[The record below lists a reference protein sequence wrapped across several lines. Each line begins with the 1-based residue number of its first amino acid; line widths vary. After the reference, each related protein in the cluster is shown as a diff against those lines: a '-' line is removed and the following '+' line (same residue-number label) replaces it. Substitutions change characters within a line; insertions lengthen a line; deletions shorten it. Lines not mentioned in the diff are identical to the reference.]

1 MKQSIL
7 VIGCGNMGNALLRG
21 FCLDKWQTK
30 YDICLYDIVLSK
42 AVSIANELGLS
53 YVSDLNEVQSEPY
66 LIFLVVKPNQVKS
79 VCQNII
85 HFKNSII
92 ISLVAGVDQAQL
104 QEYLGQSQAIVR
116 MMPNLA
122 VEVGEGVVAL
132 HFNSLV
138 SEENRED
145 LLFLFSSLGWVFEAE
160 EREFDQITALSGSG
174 PGIMAVFLEAMMDA
188 GVSIGLPWEKSLKMV
203 IQTMLGT
210 ASWLKRKNCH
220 PGLLKNMVCSPG
232 GTTIAGIKR
241 LELSG
246 FRGIVMD
253 GIEAASQRAKNNRA
267 EE

>member
-7 VIGCGNMGNALLRG
+7 VIGCGNMGSALVRG
-21 FCLDKWQTK
+21 LCLDKWQTK
-30 YDICLYDIVLSK
+30 YDICLYDMVLLK
-42 AVSIANELGLS
+42 AESLAHELGLS
-53 YVSDLNEVQSEPY
+53 SIADLKEVQSEPY

-79 VCQNII
+79 VCQRIF

-92 ISLVAGVDQAQL
+92 ISLAAGVNQAQL
-104 QEYLGQSQAIVR
+104 HEYLGQSQPIVR

-132 HFNSLV
+132 HFDSQV
-138 SEENRED
+138 CEGDRED

-160 EREFDQITALSGSG
+160 EKDFDQITALSGSG
-174 PGIMAVFLEAMMDA
+174 PGFIAVFLEAMMDA
-188 GVSIGLPWEKSLKMV
+188 GVSIGLPWEKSLKLV

-210 ASWLKRKNCH
+210 ASWLKKKNCH

-241 LELSG
+241 FELAG

-253 GIEAASQRAKNNRA
+253 GIETARKQTKNNKT

>member
-7 VIGCGNMGNALLRG
+7 VVGCGNMGSALTRG
-21 FCLDKWQTK
+21 LCLDKWHNK
-30 YDICLYDIVLSK
+30 YDFCLYDKVLPK
-42 AVSIANELGLS
+42 AIQIANELGLS
-53 YVSDLNEVQSEPY
+53 YVADLNEVKSEPY
-66 LIFLVVKPNQVKS
+66 LIFLAVKPNQVKL
-79 VCQNII
+79 VCQDLSQ
-85 HFKNSII
+85 FKNSIL
-92 ISLVAGVDQAQL
+92 ISLAAGVNQEQL
-104 QEYLGQSQAIVR
+104 QKYSGEGQPIVR
-116 MMPNLA
+116 MMPNLG

-132 HFNSLV
+132 HFNSRV

-160 EREFDQITALSGSG
+160 EKEFDQITALSGSG
-174 PGIMAVFLEAMMDA
+174 PGLVAVFLEAMMDA
-188 GVSIGLPWEKSLKMV
+188 GVNIGLPWEKSLKMV

-210 ASWLKRKNCH
+210 ATWLKKKNCH

-253 GIEAASQRAKNNRA
+253 GIETASKRAKNNMA